1 MIDNYDKL
9 LHCVCQHFSTF
20 DNIYMIRKL
29 EKKLVE
35 DYVSQ
40 KLQEIGW
47 QFVLPQE
54 LNRESIREPLL
65 IDNLEAAIL
74 RINQDKGVGEEEL
87 KRVVDELKLLTSEQ
101 EGNKKFLHY
110 LKYGVG
116 IKFERER
123 VVKFVNLFD
132 FENIENNEFIF
143 SRQVHFR
150 GRELII
156 PDIVLYVNGIPLV
169 EIECKSPVD
178 LKADWEQGFYQ
189 IKDYEKL
196 APELYK
202 YLQIGI
208 AFADKVRYF
217 PIIPWQEDVP
227 SYIWKSVF
235 EKNDLKEDEVVFEML
250 TPKVLLDILRNFL
263 FIREEH
269 SEIKKIVCRYMQYR
283 AANKIYQ
290 RVINNLEGKEE
301 KNKGLI
307 WHWQGSGKTLTMIF
321 ATHKLYSAR
330 KLENPTIFIIVDR
343 RDLEEQMKN
352 ELSSL
357 KLNFSFETVENV
369 NDLKDVIS
377 YDNFKGKRGVFLTLI
392 HKFRPDEKFLP
403 EGLAE
408 SISQR
413 KNIVCFLDEVHR
425 TQYGGLAAQMKNVLR
440 NAFFFGFTGT
450 PIAEDERNTYFEF
463 GYPLKEEGYLDK
475 YFLDDSQKDG
485 FTLPLVYLPRLE
497 KEVHIK
503 EEDIKWFL
511 EKIETE
517 DFGDLD
523 KEEIKEGVRKRLNKI
538 KVFLENEKRIEKIS
552 QDIGSHFKENV
563 DGRFKAMLV
572 CGSRKA
578 CVLYKRHLDKYLPS
592 SYSEVVMTFNRGD
605 KEPISSFYQEWQ
617 KRYEGF
623 FEDESRVKN
632 IVESYK
638 EEDFPKILIV
648 TDMLIT
654 GFDVPILQTMY
665 LDKLLKKHRL
675 LQAIARTNRPYRD
688 VKAVG
693 LIVDY
698 VGVLQNINLALKNYY
713 REDVKTGI
721 VDFSEAL
728 LEFDEKIKNLEK
740 IFVNFEYKINRDV
753 LLKAVDLLR
762 NEEIKDEFVENY
774 KKARKLFE
782 VLGAFPEKLRYL
794 DKFKWFSTI
803 YEYWQRLTEPEE
815 KRKEIEKFFKRTLD
829 IIHQNTEV
837 QRLDK
842 TLPSVALD
850 IKYLA
855 KVQKSTLTEQEKA
868 VNILFAL
875 TRLTLVEQNRNPI
888 YRSILDQL
896 NELVREWKE
905 RKINYQQLL
914 DEEINLI
921 RIIDENEGKR
931 EEMNLSQLDYGI
943 LLILEDSLKNKTQ
956 ETLRKSVEEIKNLI
970 KDDLIE
976 NWQENPTLR
985 QNIER
990 KIREYLLKLKQV
1002 YSLSYE
1008 EFDSLHKKLV
1018 SFIQEYGY

>member
-1 MIDNYDKL
+1 
-9 LHCVCQHFSTF
+9 
-20 DNIYMIRKL
+20 MIRKI
-29 EKKLVE
+29 EKQLIE

-47 QFVLPQE
+47 RFVMPEE

-65 IDNLEAAIL
+65 IENLKKAIL

-178 LKADWEQGFYQ
+178 LKTDWEQGLYQ

-196 APELYK
+196 SPELYK
-202 YLQIGI
+202 YLQVGI

-217 PIIPWQEDVP
+217 PITPWREDVP
-227 SYIWKSVF
+227 AYIWKSVF
-235 EKNDLKEDEVVFEML
+235 GKNELKEDEVVFEML

-269 SEIKKIVCRYMQYR
+269 GEMKKVVCRYMQYR
-283 AANKIYQ
+283 AVNKIYD
-290 RVINNLEGKEE
+290 RVINNLSE
-301 KNKGLI
+301 KDERNKGLI

-321 ATHKLYSAR
+321 ATHKLYFA
-330 KLENPTIFIIVDR
+330 KQLEKPTIFIIVDR

-352 ELSSL
+352 ELSSMR
-357 KLNFSFETVENV
+357 LNLSFETVENV
-369 NDLKDVIS
+369 NGLKDVIS
-377 YDNFKGKRGVFLTLI
+377 YDDFKGKRGVFLTLI
-392 HKFRPDEKFLP
+392 HKFRPDESFLP
-403 EGLAE
+403 LGLAE

-463 GYPLKEEGYLDK
+463 GYPLEEEGYLDK

-552 QDIGSHFKENV
+552 QDVSSHFKENV

-578 CVLYKRHLDKYLPS
+578 CVLYKRHLDKFLPS

-617 KRYEGF
+617 KRYEGSF
-623 FEDESRVKN
+623 DDESRVKN
-632 IVESYK
+632 IVENYREK
-638 EEDFPKILIV
+638 DLPKILIV

-654 GFDVPILQTMY
+654 GFDAPILQTMY

-675 LQAIARTNRPYRD
+675 LQAIARTNRPYGD
-688 VKAVG
+688 VKEVG

-698 VGVLQNINLALKNYY
+698 VGILKNIDLALRSYY
-713 REDVKTGI
+713 KEDVKTGI
-721 VDFSEAL
+721 VNFSYVLSDFNKTIG
-728 LEFDEKIKNLEK
+728 DLEK
-740 IFVNFEYKINRDV
+740 IFGGFEYKIERDI
-753 LLKAVDLLR
+753 LLKAIDLLR
-762 NEEIKDEFVENY
+762 DEEIKDKFVENY

-782 VLGAFPEKLRYL
+782 IFGAFPDKLIYL
-794 DKFKWFSTI
+794 DKFRWFSAV
-803 YEYWQRLTEPEE
+803 YEYWQKLTVSEDKE
-815 KRKEIEKFFKRTLD
+815 KEVEKFFKRTLD

-842 TLPSVALD
+842 TLPAVSLD
-850 IKYLA
+850 VRYLS
-855 KVQKSTLTEQEKA
+855 KIQKSALTKEEKA

-896 NELVREWKE
+896 NELVKEWKE
-905 RKINYQQLL
+905 RKINYQSLL
-914 DEEINLI
+914 EEESELI
-921 RIIDENEGKR
+921 KVVEDNERKR
-931 EEMNLSQLDYGI
+931 ERLNLSQFDYGM
-943 LLILEDSLKNKTQ
+943 LLTLAENLKGEK
-956 ETLRKSVEEIKNLI
+956 EEKLRKEIEEIKSLI
-970 KDDLIE
+970 RGDLIE

-985 QNIER
+985 QNVER
-990 KIREYLLKLKQV
+990 KIREYLLRLKQE
-1002 YSLSYE
+1002 YGLSYE
-1008 EFDSLHKKLV
+1008 EFDSLHKKLIL
-1018 SFIQEYGY
+1018 FIEEYGY